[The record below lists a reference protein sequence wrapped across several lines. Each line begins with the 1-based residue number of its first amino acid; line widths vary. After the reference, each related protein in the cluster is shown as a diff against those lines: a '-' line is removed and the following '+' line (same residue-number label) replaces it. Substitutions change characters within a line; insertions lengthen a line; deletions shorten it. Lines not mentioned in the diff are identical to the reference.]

1 MPACL
6 SCDSPNR
13 AEAVFCSTCGAATG
27 PDEPSVAPVKKG
39 KPRKRL
45 LFGAVLAVVVLGG
58 GTALAIVDG
67 GRGDGSSDY
76 ETCWADPSTTAD
88 ECNRLQVSTGGSSD
102 TEGVEDLPSDE
113 GYSDTEGYYEQP
125 TYVQPQPTY
134 QPPQPKTCLEWR
146 TNYRYQPPP
155 IHQFGQ
161 SPGAGSQVPTGQTCV
176 RYG

>member
-1 MPACL
+1 M
-6 SCDSPNR
+6 
-13 AEAVFCSTCGAATG
+13 VAAAAL
-27 PDEPSVAPVKKG
+27 VA
-39 KPRKRL
+39 L
-45 LFGAVLAVVVLGG
+45 LGG
-58 GTALAIVDG
+58 GAAVFAAGGGAESVSGASENSAAYKACEERFEGLNVSSEDVATMCELSTA
-67 GRGDGSSDY
+67 GSSSGDDS
-76 ETCWADPSTTAD
+76 ADAD
-88 ECNRLQVSTGGSSD
+88 TVPPADSD
-102 TEGVEDLPSDE
+102 AYTEPE

-161 SPGAGSQVPTGQTCV
+161 SPGSGSQIPTGQTCV